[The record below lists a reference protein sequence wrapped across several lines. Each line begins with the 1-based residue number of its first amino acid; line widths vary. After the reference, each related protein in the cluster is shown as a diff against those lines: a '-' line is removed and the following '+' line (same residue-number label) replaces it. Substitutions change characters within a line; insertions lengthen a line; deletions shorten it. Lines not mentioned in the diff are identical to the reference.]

1 MRFKNS
7 RQRKAVM
14 AKLKNSSFKQIQR
27 KGMFLRY
34 QGDADKDGVVN
45 IKDCRPLDPK
55 RQGIIHDL
63 IKKKESFEKK
73 RSKNLEKEQDR
84 LLKNI
89 DKESTTLNK
98 TLKVQKKI
106 AENKALKNQLS
117 ELKRQNFQQTKAG
130 KVVVVTRKGLIKIGE
145 VTRAGAKLAWKKYKK
160 EYL

>member
-1 MRFKNS
+1 MKD
-7 RQRKAVM
+7 RQRKAM
-14 AKLKNSSFKQIQR
+14 FAKLSNKNMNFTQLQR
-27 KGMFLRY
+27 KGVFLKY
-34 QGDADKDGVVN
+34 QGDADKDGVKN

-73 RSKNLEKEQDR
+73 RSKQLEQEQDK

-106 AENKALKNQLS
+106 QENKALKNQLS
-117 ELKRQNFQQTKAG
+117 DLKRQNFQQTRAG
-130 KVVVVTRKGLIKIGE
+130 KIVVQTRKGLIKVGE
-145 VTRAGAKLAWKKYKK
+145 LTKTGAKLAWKKYKK
-160 EYL
+160 NYLR